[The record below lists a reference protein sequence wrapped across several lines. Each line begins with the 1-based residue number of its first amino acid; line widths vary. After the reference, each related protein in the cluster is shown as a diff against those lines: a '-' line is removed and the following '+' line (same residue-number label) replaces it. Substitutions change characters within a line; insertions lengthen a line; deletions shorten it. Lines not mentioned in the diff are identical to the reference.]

1 MREGCF
7 KVKWKPNSNG
17 KDGNAREVSKGEA
30 NMEKIKSINKT
41 NRVATWE
48 MVGKSANAKKISDAL
63 RAVGLDFEVEKRPL
77 FFGPN
82 MKKIADKVATVRKDV
97 DGYMGIVGKGYE
109 ICQNETAFAFADY
122 IDEKLKFTRGGMTY
136 AGLCWVIG
144 QLPSIKILGEDYTP
158 CIVLQNSFNG
168 RFKVRANIVALNKA
182 NYAQFNIGLYG
193 IANTIAIRHT
203 ASLPSRMKQGQETL
217 TSIREYMDGL
227 RKMAER
233 YANIKMDKNQI
244 EMFVNVLFPVKENMN
259 EVAKANILKN
269 RNAFLACYDD
279 DGNKAHYGNAWGL
292 IRAYADYTTHTVG
305 KNTKTKFES
314 KFMETT
320 LTNKRFTGFLK
331 KLEGV
336 TGVKVA

>member
-1 MREGCF
+1 
-7 KVKWKPNSNG
+7 
-17 KDGNAREVSKGEA
+17 
-30 NMEKIKSINKT
+30 MEKNINKV

-48 MVGKSANAKKISDAL
+48 NVGKSTNTKKIADAL
-63 RAVGLDFEVEKRPL
+63 KSVGLDFEVEKRPL
-77 FFGPN
+77 YFGPD
-82 MKKIADKVATVRKDV
+82 MKKISDKFATVRTDKE
-97 DGYMGIVGKGYE
+97 GYLGIVGKGYE

-136 AGLCWVIG
+136 AGLCWVVG

-168 RFKVRANIVALNKA
+168 RFKVRANIVALNQT
-182 NYAQFNIGLYG
+182 NWSQFNIGLAG
-193 IANTIAIRHT
+193 IANTISILHK
-203 ASLPSRMKQGQETL
+203 ASLPYRMKVGQETL
-217 TSIREYMDGL
+217 IGIREYMDGL
-227 RKMAER
+227 RKVAER
-233 YANIKMDKNQI
+233 YAGIKMDKTQI

-259 EVAKANILKN
+259 ETTKMNVFKK

-279 DGNKAHYGNAWGL
+279 AGNKAHWGNAWGL
-292 IRAYADYTTHTVG
+292 IKAYADYTTHVTS
-305 KNTKTKFES
+305 KNTKNKFET

-320 LTNKRFTGFLK
+320 LSNRGFSGFLK